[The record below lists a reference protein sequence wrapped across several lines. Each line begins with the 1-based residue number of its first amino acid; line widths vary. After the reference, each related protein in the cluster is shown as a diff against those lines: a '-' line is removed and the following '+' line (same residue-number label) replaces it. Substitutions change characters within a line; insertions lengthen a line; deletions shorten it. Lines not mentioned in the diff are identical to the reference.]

1 MELTKDSTGAEIY
14 DAWLK
19 SGIRSQTEFWQTHA
33 QNTGLTFD
41 AIHGHIWRQG
51 QLAKGSKII
60 QLDTPTVEAEPALP
74 TLDALNDRVRWRS
87 QITDL
92 WHSQDTVT
100 VMHPSDRHEPF
111 KDEIA
116 DEGVYALMSLVNPD
130 VVVRGSDEED
140 NPTISYFIEEGS
152 EEPDPGDFL
161 DSMYQTRRYHTR
173 RTQKIV
179 PSAIQVSIEANHGYA
194 RLIKYVNKHAKAA
207 KDTILRRYVENVR
220 CDGAVSWIG
229 WKESVRIMNSL
240 VVMHGKKFGVNSARQ
255 TLDMRS
261 NSMSIIAGHA
271 HRPNY
276 ATTVAIDKTSGMNY
290 PIFCWVGGTLSII
303 PAHYNDDEDDAF
315 SLWQHS
321 TVVATIDTKSGIAIG
336 ENVTFHRDK
345 NRAWFIY
352 GGKQYIYKNMAIE
365 LEKAA

>member
-1 MELTKDSTGAEIY
+1 MTDE
-14 DAWLK
+14 
-19 SGIRSQTEFWQTHA
+19 
-33 QNTGLTFD
+33 
-41 AIHGHIWRQG
+41 
-51 QLAKGSKII
+51 QLAQARSEGRSYREIAIEHGLSTDSVRGRVSRHNRLQQQIIVSESKII
-60 QLDTPTVEAEPALP
+60 QLDTPTVEPEPP
-74 TLDALNDRVRWRS
+74 PPSLDELNDRERWRKNL
-87 QITDL
+87 TEL
-92 WHSQDTVT
+92 WHSQDTIT

-111 KDEIA
+111 IDKIA
-116 DEGVYALMSLVNPD
+116 DEGVYALMSLVKPD

-207 KDTILRRYVENVR
+207 KDTILRRYVDNVR

-261 NSMSIIAGHA
+261 NSISMICGHA

-276 ATTVAIDKTSGMNY
+276 YTTVAIDKTTGMNY

-303 PAHYNDDEDDAF
+303 PAHYNDDEEDAF

-336 ENVTFHRDK
+336 ENVTFHRDRD
-345 NRAWFIY
+345 RAWFIY
-352 GGKQYIYKNMAIE
+352 GGKLYVYNTGAIARGQ
-365 LEKAA
+365 AA